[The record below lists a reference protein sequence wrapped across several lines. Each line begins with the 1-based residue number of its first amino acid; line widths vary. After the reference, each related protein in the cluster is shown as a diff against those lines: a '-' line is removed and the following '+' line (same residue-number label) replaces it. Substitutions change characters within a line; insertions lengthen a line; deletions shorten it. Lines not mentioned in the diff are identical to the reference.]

1 MRVSLMRHGIA
12 EDHAP
17 SDRMR
22 ALTRAG
28 SVQLEHVLDALC
40 GRGDWA
46 PGAILHS
53 PYLRTTQTAEAVAR
67 RFPEAPLVSVSALAN
82 DDLEGM
88 LAAAGAARDPLLVGH
103 MPTIGMLLA
112 WMVNEPLDSMPFE
125 RAGFGMV
132 DFDAEVAPGAGRLRT
147 FIGPSRL
154 LVGG

>member
-1 MRVSLMRHGIA
+1 MRVSLLRHGIA

-17 SDRMR
+17 TDRMR

-28 SVQLEHVLDALC
+28 SAQLEQVLDALC
-40 GRGDWA
+40 ARGDWA

-67 RFPEAPLVSVSALAN
+67 RFPDAPLVPVSALAS

-88 LAAAGAARDPLLVGH
+88 LSAAAAARDPLLVGH
-103 MPTIGMLLA
+103 MPTIAMLLA
-112 WMVNEPLDSMPFE
+112 WMVNAPLDSLSFE

-132 DFDAEVAPGAGRLRT
+132 DFDTAVKAGGGRLLLHT
-147 FIGPSRL
+147 GPSRL
-154 LVGG
+154 LASR

>member
-1 MRVSLMRHGIA
+1 MHVSLMRHGIA

-17 SDRMR
+17 TDRMR

-28 SVQLEHVLDALC
+28 SAQLEQVLDALC
-40 GRGDWA
+40 ARGDWA

-67 RFPEAPLVSVSALAN
+67 RFPDAPLLPVSALAS

-88 LAAAGAARDPLLVGH
+88 LSAAAAARDPLLVGH

-112 WMVNEPLDSMPFE
+112 WMVNESLDSMPFE
-125 RAGFGMV
+125 RAGFGIV
-132 DFDAEVAPGAGRLRT
+132 DFDGEVAPGAGRLRT

-154 LVGG
+154 LAGR

>member
-12 EDHAP
+12 EDDAP
-17 SDRMR
+17 ADRMR

-28 SVQLEHVLDALC
+28 SVQLERVLDRLC
-40 GRGDWA
+40 ARGDWA
-46 PGAILHS
+46 PAAILHS

-67 RFPEAPLVSVSALAN
+67 RFPDAPLVPVSALAN

-88 LAAAGAARDPLLVGH
+88 LAAAGASRDPLLVGH

-125 RAGFGMV
+125 RAGFGLV
-132 DFDAEVAPGAGRLRT
+132 DFDGEVAPGAGRLRT
-147 FIGPSRL
+147 FIGPGRL